1 MDREIVTYSSNFRRK
16 KSLYSILQET
26 FLDVKKY
33 RWQILLAIKKQIKST
48 YQQDTFGLFWVIV
61 MPIIPM
67 GVYMVLAHIK
77 VFNSVDD
84 MPFVFFIA
92 IGMFTWL
99 LMATIIRN
107 VMLSV
112 KKDKAILKTTDFP
125 VMASMLSQLGEVL
138 NESFIR
144 LFAVAGIMIW
154 YAIDSSLASLLVAF
168 LAFVPIIL
176 ISFSIGV
183 IVAMLDMVMQDT
195 RRVVDIFLRYGLFVS
210 SVIFPFPTEGLLGSV
225 NGFNFFN
232 TSVVFIR
239 DTLYYGEAGNVEA
252 FAYTS
257 LFGVFAF
264 LVAMKLVYSMDYK
277 IRAYL

>member
-1 MDREIVTYSSNFRRK
+1 MNKNIITYSSDFRRK
-16 KSLYSILQET
+16 KSLYAILQET
-26 FLDVKKY
+26 FLNIKKY
-33 RWQILLAIKKQIKST
+33 RWQIILAIKKQIKST

-67 GVYMVLAHIK
+67 SVYMVLAHIK

-99 LMATIIRN
+99 LMASIIRN

-112 KKDKAILKTTDFP
+112 KKEKAILRTTDFP
-125 VMASMLSQLGEVL
+125 VIASMLSQLGEVL

-144 LFAVAGIMIW
+144 LFAVAGIMVW
-154 YAIDSSLASLLVAF
+154 YAIDSSLVSLFIAF
-168 LAFVPIIL
+168 IAFIPIIL

-183 IVAMLDMVMQDT
+183 IVAMFDMVMQDT

-210 SVIFPFPTEGLLGSV
+210 SVIFPFPTEGVLGV
-225 NGFNFFN
+225 INDFNFFN
-232 TSVVFIR
+232 TYIVFIR
-239 DTLYYGEAGNVEA
+239 DILYYGEASNLETL
-252 FAYTS
+252 AYTS
-257 LFGVFAF
+257 VVGLLTFF
-264 LVAMKLVYSMDYK
+264 VAMKLVYSLDYK